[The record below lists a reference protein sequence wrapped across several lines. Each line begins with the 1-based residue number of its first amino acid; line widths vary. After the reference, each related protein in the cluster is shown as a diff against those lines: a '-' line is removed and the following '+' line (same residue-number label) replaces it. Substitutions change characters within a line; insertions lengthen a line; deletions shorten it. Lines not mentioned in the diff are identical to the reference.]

1 MAIVVG
7 PPAWPGATNQVSPPA
22 MAAPAT
28 AAASTTRPAPLR
40 RARPGLS
47 GPPESATCCAEV
59 ALTAVN
65 AGRAQPVAI
74 ASRPTGL
81 VPSAGVAGAPAGGV
95 GRGGP
100 AGPPG
105 RGGAGSGGRTGVQG
119 GAAG

>member
-81 VPSAGVAGAPAGGV
+81 VPAAGVAGR
-95 GRGGP
+95 RGGGGGGGW
-100 AGPPG
+100 AAAALGEG
-105 RGGAGSGGRTGVQG
+105 RQAVV
-119 GAAG
+119 

>member
-1 MAIVVG
+1 
-7 PPAWPGATNQVSPPA
+7 

-95 GRGGP
+95 GRAGP

-105 RGGAGSGGRTGVQG
+105 RAGPGPDAWTGVTGGALGGAGGACGARGGGRG
-119 GAAG
+119 GG